1 MDFDTGADALSLVKT
16 LGDDV
21 VFYKVGLQLFMERGF
36 PIVAAIVALGKKVFL
51 DLKINDTPR
60 TVEQAVRMSANAEV
74 ALFTLQGNAA
84 TTAAARLGRGHKQ
97 SPRFLQV
104 TYLSSWDASVDIDE
118 QVLRRTENIIASGCD
133 GVIASG
139 TSVAKLRARYPD
151 LLIVTPGIRPAG
163 ASTDDHKRSLT
174 PADAIIA
181 GASYIVVGRPIR
193 DAADPKAAAAQ
204 IQDEIVRAMAR
215 EAA

>member
-1 MDFDTGADALSLVKT
+1 
-16 LGDDV
+16 
-21 VFYKVGLQLFMERGF
+21 
-36 PIVAAIVALGKKVFL
+36 
-51 DLKINDTPR
+51 
-60 TVEQAVRMSANAEV
+60 MSANAEV

-104 TYLSSWDASVDIDE
+104 TYLSSWDASDLSDYIHVPNTFRQDVDIDE